1 MKLKGHRKKFTIRP
15 SAPSPLQETFTP
27 LEYTHNL
34 QDTLSN
40 KISEAHT
47 QVTSF
52 EEKIAMLLASMK
64 GDKQAMEV
72 IGMLKSNLDEVKMR
86 FMRLQDEMGDKVDGQ
101 EMMSLMNDMGDSLR
115 STLSKTPQI
124 AKLTSIINKKA
135 DREQI
140 AELEE
145 EIQVRT

>member
-1 MKLKGHRKKFTIRP
+1 
-15 SAPSPLQETFTP
+15 
-27 LEYTHNL
+27 
-34 QDTLSN
+34 
-40 KISEAHT
+40 
-47 QVTSF
+47 
-52 EEKIAMLLASMK
+52 MLLASMK

>member
-1 MKLKGHRKKFTIRP
+1 
-15 SAPSPLQETFTP
+15 
-27 LEYTHNL
+27 
-34 QDTLSN
+34 
-40 KISEAHT
+40 
-47 QVTSF
+47 
-52 EEKIAMLLASMK
+52 MK

-115 STLSKTPQI
+115 STLSKTPQL
-124 AKLTSIINKKA
+124 AKLTSIINRKA

-140 AELEE
+140 TELEE
-145 EIQVRT
+145 EIQVRGRGATSEASPV